1 MAILQK
7 IRKRSALLLIAI
19 GIAML
24 AFVVQDLFTKGMN
37 SLSRNAGSI
46 NGKDI
51 SFEDFRQKVANV
63 EKNAQQQGQNLT
75 NVQAA
80 NQVWDQETSVALLV
94 EQFEK
99 AGINVGEKQ
108 LIDNFSKN
116 PQIGQNPAFLNEL
129 GKFDLKKFKEF
140 FNTSPEMAANLVAL
154 EKDADINS
162 KFTIYNNLIR
172 GGMYTTTAEGKFKY
186 ELEQNKVNFDY
197 VGVLFSTVKDSD
209 VKVTDEDIL
218 AYMKKR
224 EKRFKSEGTREIEYV
239 VIQDKPSTQDMEEA
253 KAKITAL
260 LSSSVVY
267 NKETGT
273 NDTVAGFR
281 NTTNAAEFVSQNSD
295 KPLDTTF
302 VTKQQLN
309 PEHADKLYGLATGEI
324 YGPYIDGNYYCL
336 TKMLAKKAGAKAKA
350 SHILISW
357 VGATRANPKEKRN
370 KEQAKAKAE
379 ELLAQA
385 KANPQMFPM
394 LAFSNSEDPSVQ
406 QNGGDLGFFE
416 KNAMV
421 KPFSDFAF
429 NNPVGAIGMVETEF
443 GYHIVNVTGKEDAI
457 KLATVGQKIEPS
469 EATTNKI
476 YTTATQ
482 FELDAASG
490 KDFAALAKK
499 ANLTIEPA
507 IKAKPMD
514 EAFGQAGNQR
524 QIVKWAYDSSTN
536 INDVKRF
543 EVTNVGHV
551 IARLKKI
558 NDKGLMT
565 VEEAKPMVEGIIKN
579 DKKAAL
585 IIAKM
590 KGGSLDAIAKA
601 NATTV
606 QNAPAASI
614 DNAMLANVGMEPKVV
629 GTAIGLPAN
638 KMSAPIQGNSGV
650 YVVKTK
656 SVAKAPK
663 IANYDE
669 YVKKVKQMAMQAP
682 GRIIPA
688 LKNDADIEDNR
699 AEFY

>member
-19 GIAML
+19 GVAML

-37 SLSRNAGSI
+37 SLSRNAGSV

-51 SFEDFRQKVANV
+51 SFEDFRIKVANV

-80 NQVWDQETSVALLV
+80 NQVWDQETSVALLN

-108 LIDNFSKN
+108 LIDNFTKN

-140 FNTSPEMAANLVAL
+140 FNTSPEMLANLTAL
-154 EKDADINS
+154 EKDADVNA
-162 KFTIYNNLIR
+162 KFSIYNNLIR
-172 GGMYTTTAEGKFKY
+172 GGLYTTNAEGKFKY

-197 VGVLFSTVKDSD
+197 VGVLYSTVKDSD
-209 VKVTDEDIL
+209 VKVTDDEII
-218 AYMKKR
+218 AYMKKH

-239 VIQDKPSTQDMEEA
+239 VIEDKPSTQDMEDA
-253 KAKITAL
+253 KAKITSL

-267 NKETGT
+267 NKETGK

-281 NTTNAAEFVSQNSD
+281 NTPNTIEFVAQNSD

-309 PEHADKLYGLATGEI
+309 PEHADKLYALATGEI
-324 YGPYIDGNYYCL
+324 YGPYVDGKYYCL
-336 TKMLAKKAGAKAKA
+336 SKMLAKKPSAKAKA

-357 VGATRANPKEKRN
+357 VGATRANPKEKRT

-379 ELLAQA
+379 EIFAQA
-385 KANPQMFPM
+385 KANPQMFSM
-394 LAFSNSEDPSVQ
+394 LAFTNSEDPSVQ

-429 NNPVGAIGMVETEF
+429 SNPVGAIGLVETEF
-443 GYHIVNVTGKEDAI
+443 GYHIVNVTGKEDAV
-457 KLATVGQKIEPS
+457 KLATLAQKIEPS
-469 EATTNKI
+469 EATTNKV
-476 YTTATQ
+476 YSTATQ
-482 FELDAASG
+482 FELDAVNG

-499 ANLTIEPA
+499 ANLTIAPS

-514 EAFGQAGNQR
+514 EAFGSAGNQR
-524 QIVKWAYDSSTN
+524 QIVKWAYDSKTN

-558 NDKGLMT
+558 NEKGLMT
-565 VEEAKPMVEGIIKN
+565 VEEVKPMVEGIVKN
-579 DKKAAL
+579 EKKAA
-585 IIAKM
+585 IISKKM
-590 KGGSLDAIAKA
+590 KGASLDAIAKA

-629 GTAIGLPAN
+629 GTAIGMATN
-638 KMSAPIQGNSGV
+638 KISQPIEGNSGV
-650 YVVKTK
+650 YVIKTK

-669 YVKKVKQMAMQAP
+669 YIKKVKQMAMQAP
-682 GRIIPA
+682 GRMLPA